1 MALHTIDQTLKA
13 GAPGGAFM
21 DAAGRPP
28 TFYHACP
35 VDWTVHIRGEDGAT
49 ISGLT
54 DDYVSAVLKLSEA
67 VTSAEPLRTL
77 TVAAGNDPVFALSAD
92 DATLVAEGAEARD
105 LWAVVYLL
113 NASGVQVPVG
123 CGKVRCQL
131 SGAQAAGEPSDPG
144 SAALTAWLLF
154 AFDATRYPNPFFML
168 FSGGLILGAVYMATD
183 MATSPVTPK
192 VPFSRWRPA
201 RPAICASSCG

>member
-123 CGKVRCQL
+123 CGKVRCVA
-131 SGAQAAGEPSDPG
+131 SGAQAVGATSDPD
-144 SAALTAWLLF
+144 SAGLTSAEVL
-154 AFDATRYPNPFFML
+154 A
-168 FSGGLILGAVYMATD
+168 LILANGGDGEEGGATATFSNGFLMISATDGHTYRVGAVLV
-183 MATSPVTPK
+183 S
-192 VPFSRWRPA
+192 
-201 RPAICASSCG
+201 